1 MNLIMKVINI
11 SQPIREYRQL
21 LRQTNI
27 IFRDYERPGEMDH
40 VIEGTYEISNEI
52 WERVE
57 EAISKSDSNIVP
69 SIYRRNITAKIA
81 YGHFIGG

>member
-1 MNLIMKVINI
+1 
-11 SQPIREYRQL
+11 
-21 LRQTNI
+21 
-27 IFRDYERPGEMDH
+27 MDH